1 MDTIPFHWDTLAAP
15 QCLVMACLCPDECHE
30 GWLCRKLLCFTY
42 LLATGSA
49 AYHFSQRRSRHRR
62 RNIHLRRLKF
72 KHFHSVCLIRVLG
85 VKVSFWREDQ
95 SDPSSGEWCIISM
108 KKSLIWTFAYYSCK
122 AYDSR
127 RQLSPETLAEILE
140 AGRMAPTAKNLQEQH
155 IYVCQSPEALAKI
168 GACTPCRYGAPHN

>member
-1 MDTIPFHWDTLAAP
+1 MDRQVLWRSESAQVTQEIPWSQWWHTQNHCYYKVKTWKFNHWWQHIPL
-15 QCLVMACLCPDECHE
+15 
-30 GWLCRKLLCFTY
+30 
-42 LLATGSA
+42 
-49 AYHFSQRRSRHRR
+49 
-62 RNIHLRRLKF
+62 
-72 KHFHSVCLIRVLG
+72 HSVCLIRVLG
-85 VKVSFWREDQ
+85 VKVSFLREDW

-140 AGRMAPTAKNLQEQH
+140 AGRMAPTANNLQEQH

-168 GACTPCRYGAPHN
+168 GACTPCRYGAPHD